1 MKKNEIRLISWLAVL
16 MLIVGAGFLVWLD
29 LFGSL
34 RTGGSVLPA
43 EIRKTARRGLATDP
57 LITPAEEVYRS
68 LVTENDV
75 WRGKKEASVV
85 VLEFGNFNNPQ
96 SRAMNRLWLK
106 IWPDYENKIKLVWKD
121 FVPPSDLMGR
131 QAAIVARCA
140 QQQGK
145 FWEFYGYLS
154 RQPAADKLTEEMIM
168 SAVKEDGLNGDL
180 FKRCLADK
188 QKVMPLIGD
197 GLSAAQSLGAEE
209 TPYLLVGGEPVKGLV
224 DETALRLV
232 LDKQLNKK

>member
-1 MKKNEIRLISWLAVL
+1 
-16 MLIVGAGFLVWLD
+16 
-29 LFGSL
+29 
-34 RTGGSVLPA
+34 
-43 EIRKTARRGLATDP
+43 
-57 LITPAEEVYRS
+57 
-68 LVTENDV
+68 
-75 WRGKKEASVV
+75 
-85 VLEFGNFNNPQ
+85 
-96 SRAMNRLWLK
+96 
-106 IWPDYENKIKLVWKD
+106 
-121 FVPPSDLMGR
+121 
-131 QAAIVARCA
+131 
-140 QQQGK
+140 
-145 FWEFYGYLS
+145 
-154 RQPAADKLTEEMIM
+154 M